1 MIRRVA
7 AANPRTVVV
16 VNAGSPVEMD
26 WADAVP
32 AALVAW
38 FGGQEAGNALS
49 DVLFGR
55 VNPSGRL
62 PTTFP
67 VRLEDN
73 PAYLNYP
80 GENGQVVYGE
90 GIFVGYRYYEKK
102 RVSPRFPFGH
112 GLSYTRFEYGN
123 LRLSTDSLKPGGKLT
138 VSLDVT
144 NTGSRAG
151 QEVVQLYV
159 RDPQAR
165 LARPEKE
172 LKAFAKVDL
181 QPGQK
186 TSVSFDLGQRAL
198 AYYDEAKAAWV
209 AEAGEFEVL
218 LGASSQDIRARAG
231 FCLEADWLQSVRAA
245 ETV

>member
-1 MIRRVA
+1 
-7 AANPRTVVV
+7 
-16 VNAGSPVEMD
+16 
-26 WADAVP
+26 
-32 AALVAW
+32 
-38 FGGQEAGNALS
+38 
-49 DVLFGR
+49 
-55 VNPSGRL
+55 
-62 PTTFP
+62 
-67 VRLEDN
+67 
-73 PAYLNYP
+73 
-80 GENGQVVYGE
+80 
-90 GIFVGYRYYEKK
+90 
-102 RVSPRFPFGH
+102 
-112 GLSYTRFEYGN
+112 
-123 LRLSTDSLKPGGKLT
+123 
-138 VSLDVT
+138 VT